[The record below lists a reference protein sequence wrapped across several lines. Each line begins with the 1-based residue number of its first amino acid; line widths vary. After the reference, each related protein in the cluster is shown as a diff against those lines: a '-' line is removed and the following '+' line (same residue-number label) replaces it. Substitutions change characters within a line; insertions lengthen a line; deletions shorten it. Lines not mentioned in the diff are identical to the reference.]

1 MFTTH
6 FRNIKIILGSLL
18 FLLYSPF
25 SQSQSNYKWSV
36 GFNYFFDNNKYG
48 KSSYTSSQTM
58 NGIWLKPTLGYTWD
72 EKNSIYAG
80 VNLLKIAGTEEI
92 IDKTKLTLY
101 YEYSNPKVIFK
112 AGAFPKEE
120 TLSNYNNFFFSD
132 SIRNFEPVMS
142 GIFWQI
148 GRGDTFFN
156 LWLDWTSYANETRR
170 ERFYFGFSGKYTR
183 GLMFADF
190 QSYFHHN
197 ANTLPPTEGEGVRE
211 NMQVQSTAGIH
222 YTNEN
227 SLELLA
233 AAGILAGVERDR
245 RYDDA
250 VYKPIGLVGRLN
262 AEFAGIGTNNT
273 LYIGDHRM
281 YMYPLFGSDL
291 YAGNPFLRGKSYLRS
306 EWYVHIIES
315 PRVSAK
321 LNCNLHFSEKNLMFQ
336 QMLTVTANIGNFLPE
351 DIRAYKRMPWKRLFE

>member
-1 MFTTH
+1 MFP
-6 FRNIKIILGSLL
+6 FRNRKTKLALLLL
-18 FLLYSPF
+18 FLVMCAPLSHA
-25 SQSQSNYKWSV
+25 QRNYKWNV
-36 GFNYFFDNNKYG
+36 GFNYFFDNNEYG
-48 KSSYTSSQTM
+48 NSSYTSSQTM
-58 NGIWLKPTLGYTWD
+58 NGIWLKPTVAYNWD
-72 EKNSIYAG
+72 DKNSIYAG
-80 VNLLKIAGTEEI
+80 INLLKIPGTDKI

-101 YEYSNPKVIFK
+101 YEYSNPKVIFR

-120 TLSNYNNFFFSD
+120 TLSNYNTFFFSD

-170 ERFYFGFSGKYTR
+170 EKFYFGFSGKYTR

-197 ANTLPPTEGEGVRE
+197 ANTLPPTLGEGVRE
-211 NMQVQSTAGIH
+211 NMQVQFTAGIH

-227 SLELLA
+227 SLDLLA
-233 AAGILAGVERDR
+233 AAGILAGLERDR

-250 VYKPIGLVGRLN
+250 VYKPIGFVGRLD
-262 AEFAGIGTNNT
+262 AEYAGIGTNNT
-273 LYIGDHRM
+273 LYIGDQHM
-281 YMYPLFGSDL
+281 YMYPLFKSDL
-291 YAGNPFLRGKSYLRS
+291 YAGNPFLQGKSYLRS
-306 EWYVHIIES
+306 EWYVRIIES
-315 PRVSAK
+315 PRVNAK

-336 QMLTVTANIGNFLPE
+336 QMFTVTANIGNFLPE
-351 DIRAYKRMPWKRLFE
+351 NAPAYKRMPWKRLFE